1 MPQKVSVNT
10 ELGMIEVESY
20 GVVTREELS
29 RSLEQVEARAKETGF
44 HKVLVYTPNT
54 EQLPSVLELDN
65 FGAAIPP
72 HLKVAVVVAVG
83 QATERKALFVVNV
96 AKLKGA
102 RVKRFVSKEQALAW
116 LNQ

>member
-1 MPQKVSVNT
+1 MPEKVFVNE
-10 ELGMIEVESY
+10 ELGIIEVESY
-20 GVVTREELS
+20 GVVAREELF
-29 RSLEQVEARAKETGF
+29 RSLEQIKVLAKETGI

-54 EQLPSVLELDN
+54 EQLPSYLELDD

-72 HLKVAVVVAVG
+72 YLKVAVVVAVG
-83 QATERKALFVVNV
+83 QPTERKALFVVNV

-102 RVKRFVSKEQALAW
+102 RVKSFVSREQALAW

>member
-1 MPQKVSVNT
+1 MPEKVSVNT

-20 GVVTREELS
+20 GVVTREDLS
-29 RSLEQVEARAKETGF
+29 RSLEQVEARAKETGM
-44 HKVLVYTPNT
+44 HKVLVYTPKA
-54 EQLPSVLELDN
+54 EQLPAYLELDD

-72 HLKVAVVVAVG
+72 YLKVAVVVAVG
-83 QATERKALFVVNV
+83 QPTERKALFVVNV

-102 RVKRFVSKEQALAW
+102 RVKSFVSREQALAW

>member
-20 GVVTREELS
+20 GVVTREDLT
-29 RSLEQVEARAKETGF
+29 RSLEQVETRTKETGM
-44 HKVLVYTPNT
+44 HKVLVYTPKA
-54 EQLPSVLELDN
+54 EQLPSYLELDD

-72 HLKVAVVVAVG
+72 YLKVAVVVAVG
-83 QATERKALFVVNV
+83 QPTERKALFVVNV

-116 LNQ
+116 LNR